1 MTTYTDI
8 RDGLER
14 LAQSLQFAIA
24 TAETV
29 EAMCGS
35 STPAGWSARY
45 SMGQRT
51 RRVQAQCEQALAQLG
66 PLADWA
72 EAKARKEARR
82 EVQTA

>member
-24 TAETV
+24 AAESV
-29 EAMCGS
+29 EAMCGN
-35 STPAGWSARY
+35 STPAEWNARY

-51 RRVQAQCEQALAQLG
+51 RRVQAQCEHALAQLG

-72 EAKARKEARR
+72 EAKARKEARH
-82 EVQTA
+82 EVRTA

>member
-24 TAETV
+24 AAESV

-35 STPAGWSARY
+35 STPAGWTARY

-72 EAKARKEARR
+72 EAKARKEASH